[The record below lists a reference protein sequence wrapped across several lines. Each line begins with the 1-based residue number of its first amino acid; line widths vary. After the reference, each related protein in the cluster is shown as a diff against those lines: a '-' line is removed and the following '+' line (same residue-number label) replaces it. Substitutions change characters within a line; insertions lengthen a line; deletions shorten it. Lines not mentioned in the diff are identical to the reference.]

1 MSIFCRTHFKP
12 LVVVSC
18 FFVSCVA
25 MGTAAEQAQAVR
37 TTPVD
42 THPVSLSVNVTDD
55 LGRPVSGLQ
64 QSDFQILEDKVR
76 QPVVSFGRDDRPL
89 SIGIVLDSS
98 GTMAAA
104 LDRTCVAVAD
114 FLKTARPEDEAF
126 LVEVGER
133 PQIVTR
139 MTRNF
144 DEIQQSLANAV
155 PGGRTAL
162 LDGVYLALNAMKK
175 AQNPRHVL
183 VVISDGVDNSSRYK
197 ATEIAGL
204 IRETD
209 VQISAIGVFAN
220 VVSRGRTP
228 VDVPGFELL
237 RYIAEP
243 TGGRLFTVVNL
254 AELPDVAAKIGIML
268 RSQYLVEY
276 TPANKVRDGKY
287 RKIAV
292 QMVGQRGMHA
302 FVRAGYIAPTQ

>member
-1 MSIFCRTHFKP
+1 
-12 LVVVSC
+12 
-18 FFVSCVA
+18 
-25 MGTAAEQAQAVR
+25 
-37 TTPVD
+37 
-42 THPVSLSVNVTDD
+42 
-55 LGRPVSGLQ
+55 
-64 QSDFQILEDKVR
+64 
-76 QPVVSFGRDDRPL
+76 
-89 SIGIVLDSS
+89 
-98 GTMAAA
+98 
-104 LDRTCVAVAD
+104 
-114 FLKTARPEDEAF
+114 
-126 LVEVGER
+126 
-133 PQIVTR
+133 
-139 MTRNF
+139 
-144 DEIQQSLANAV
+144 
-155 PGGRTAL
+155 
-162 LDGVYLALNAMKK
+162 MKK